1 MPRPKT
7 EMTKSGKTI
16 AVRAT
21 LSEWNEFKRL
31 GGTKWLRQFL
41 ADSIE
46 KHQQTKET
54 KWKKHFSHSGL
65 PLVQQWFGRLAQPI
79 PTTKMVV
86 MLLAQLVVMEIIAT
100 QTAIDKS

>member
-31 GGTKWLRQFL
+31 GGIKWLRKL
-41 ADSIE
+41 LAESLSKRSLNDLAGLHGYADS
-46 KHQQTKET
+46 
-54 KWKKHFSHSGL
+54 F
-65 PLVQQWFGRLAQPI
+65 PI
-79 PTTKMVV
+79 
-86 MLLAQLVVMEIIAT
+86 LLTNTNKRRNLDRMI
-100 QTAIDKS
+100 

>member
-31 GGTKWLRQFL
+31 GGIKWLRQLL
-41 ADSIE
+41 AESID
-46 KHQQTKET
+46 KNQQTKEI
-54 KWKKHFSHSGL
+54 K
-65 PLVQQWFGRLAQPI
+65 
-79 PTTKMVV
+79 
-86 MLLAQLVVMEIIAT
+86 
-100 QTAIDKS
+100 

>member
-1 MPRPKT
+1 MWLLFNTTQFTPMPRPKS

-46 KHQQTKET
+46 KYQQVKIN
-54 KWKKHFSHSGL
+54 
-65 PLVQQWFGRLAQPI
+65 V
-79 PTTKMVV
+79 
-86 MLLAQLVVMEIIAT
+86 
-100 QTAIDKS
+100 DKQ

>member
-31 GGTKWLRQFL
+31 GGAKWLRPFL
-41 ADSIE
+41 AKSIE
-46 KHQQTKET
+46 KHQKIKE
-54 KWKKHFSHSGL
+54 
-65 PLVQQWFGRLAQPI
+65 
-79 PTTKMVV
+79 
-86 MLLAQLVVMEIIAT
+86 
-100 QTAIDKS
+100 DKN

>member
-16 AVRAT
+16 AARAT

-31 GGTKWLRQFL
+31 GGIKWLRKLL

-46 KHQQTKET
+46 RQKN
-54 KWKKHFSHSGL
+54 SL
-65 PLVQQWFGRLAQPI
+65 
-79 PTTKMVV
+79 
-86 MLLAQLVVMEIIAT
+86 
-100 QTAIDKS
+100 DKP

>member
-46 KHQQTKET
+46 KHQQVKIN
-54 KWKKHFSHSGL
+54 
-65 PLVQQWFGRLAQPI
+65 V
-79 PTTKMVV
+79 
-86 MLLAQLVVMEIIAT
+86 
-100 QTAIDKS
+100 DKP

>member
-31 GGTKWLRQFL
+31 GGAKWLRPYL
-41 ADSIE
+41 AKSIG

-54 KWKKHFSHSGL
+54 K
-65 PLVQQWFGRLAQPI
+65 
-79 PTTKMVV
+79 
-86 MLLAQLVVMEIIAT
+86 
-100 QTAIDKS
+100 

>member
-31 GGTKWLRQFL
+31 GGTKWLRQL
-41 ADSIE
+41 LSESIE
-46 KHQQTKET
+46 KQ
-54 KWKKHFSHSGL
+54 KK
-65 PLVQQWFGRLAQPI
+65 
-79 PTTKMVV
+79 T
-86 MLLAQLVVMEIIAT
+86 
-100 QTAIDKS
+100 